1 MEARTANRESP
12 VPFDA
17 RGGGGAEAFFVIAAT
32 ASGGSINKATVLPSW
47 ALWFWQGV
55 LGLIAIT
62 SGGLTAT
69 FRSVFIR
76 ALRTTERNVGDGPT
90 VVGALVLAGRSGS
103 DRAHVRG
110 TDGYISLCDYSR
122 AMDSRA

>member
-69 FRSVFIR
+69 FRSVFEIARQTTKNDDPTIVR
-76 ALRTTERNVGDGPT
+76 ARPKQSVRVQITT
-90 VVGALVLAGRSGS
+90 GRGS
-103 DRAHVRG
+103 NGELPFNDLFRLGR
-110 TDGYISLCDYSR
+110 L
-122 AMDSRA
+122 